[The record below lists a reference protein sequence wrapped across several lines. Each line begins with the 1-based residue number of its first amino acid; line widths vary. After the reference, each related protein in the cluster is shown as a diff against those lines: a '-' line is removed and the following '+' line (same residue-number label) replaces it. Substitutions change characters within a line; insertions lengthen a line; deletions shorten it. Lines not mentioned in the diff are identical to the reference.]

1 MELEPVEIQNS
12 KIVTAFWRKAVNISN
27 ISISI
32 LYQYPYQYQ
41 YPTTSITL
49 GKYKTWKAT
58 GVMPALCKQRFFFNS
73 ASVLLNFYMN
83 WASNVPLVLVNAYK
97 HQHSESLLIFIAFVF
112 MSNPRSIY
120 VASMWSFSF
129 HFHFHFCYDNL
140 ISTDTLVLSL
150 IF

>member
-32 LYQYPYQYQ
+32 LYQYLYQYQ
-41 YPTTSITL
+41 YPTTFITL

-58 GVMPALCKQRFFFNS
+58 GVLPALCKQRFFSTQPQCCLTFTWIELQMFLWCWLIHIS
-73 ASVLLNFYMN
+73 ISIVR
-83 WASNVPLVLVNAYK
+83 
-97 HQHSESLLIFIAFVF
+97 HLIFIAFVF

-120 VASMWSFSF
+120 VVSMWSFFF

-140 ISTDTLVLSL
+140 MSTDTLVLLL